1 MMWEIGGILWAIKK
15 QLYHCLSRHL
25 RTYLA
30 MGCQN
35 MTCAQ
40 AYTMSFNATETLEW
54 VLQYRNI
61 WKEVELQLFGK
72 LTTELIK
79 GEYT

>member
-1 MMWEIGGILWAIKK
+1 
-15 QLYHCLSRHL
+15 
-25 RTYLA
+25 

-61 WKEVELQLFGK
+61 WKEVGLQLFGK